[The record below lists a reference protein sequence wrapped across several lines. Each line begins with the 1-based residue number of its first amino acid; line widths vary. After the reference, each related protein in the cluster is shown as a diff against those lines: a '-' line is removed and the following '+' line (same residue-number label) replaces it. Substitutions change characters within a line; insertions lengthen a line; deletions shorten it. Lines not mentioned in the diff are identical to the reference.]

1 MADWNPQLYL
11 QYGKERTQ
19 PSRDLVARIQLDNP
33 GSIIDLGC
41 GPGNS
46 TQILKERWPHAD
58 ITGLDKSPGM
68 IEKAG
73 KDYPDQKWIVG
84 DVASMEGEQQYDLV
98 FSNATLQWLPD
109 HHLLIPKLFRLV
121 KPNGVM
127 ATQLPAN
134 QNSPLHQLL
143 IATSRKRKWSSY
155 TEGVEKLLTYNN
167 AGFYYDAFS
176 SIAKSVAIWETIY
189 YHIYNSHQDLIDFY
203 KSTGMKPI
211 LERLPDDQARHEF
224 EAELLGEYQKIYPLQ
239 NDGKILAPMR
249 RLFIVAGK

>member
-73 KDYPDQKWIVG
+73 EDYPGQKWIVG
-84 DVASMEGEQQYDLV
+84 DVASMEGEQLYDLV
-98 FSNATLQWLPD
+98 F
-109 HHLLIPKLFRLV
+109 
-121 KPNGVM
+121 
-127 ATQLPAN
+127 
-134 QNSPLHQLL
+134 
-143 IATSRKRKWSSY
+143 
-155 TEGVEKLLTYNN
+155 
-167 AGFYYDAFS
+167 
-176 SIAKSVAIWETIY
+176 
-189 YHIYNSHQDLIDFY
+189 
-203 KSTGMKPI
+203 
-211 LERLPDDQARHEF
+211 
-224 EAELLGEYQKIYPLQ
+224 
-239 NDGKILAPMR
+239 
-249 RLFIVAGK
+249 